1 MDELENLFHLFDSQK
16 KDLLRLVKIC
26 SKPLGPEEVHYFLT
40 SMDKICS
47 HGLKNEKLG
56 YWPFVK
62 EFTHKAGVTYIAD
75 MKGCVTGPGKSRAWL
90 LLALSEGTLEFYFTS
105 FIGHPAQRARYYRR
119 EAFLRDDRRL
129 RELVLGLAELMAVQ
143 FSTVLRP
150 EEYDL
155 DKHVCPPPNASE
167 DGEFVSWVVAPR
179 WPPPSQEPIQWT
191 HTPGS
196 HSRARRSHHSSSG
209 SSPRSS
215 RSSARSRRRRSPAG
229 GRPHGDASKET
240 RRDSDAAPTDSAC
253 VTMDS
258 ETSAASALSSAVT
271 TPLSES
277 EESRPTAGG
286 SPESARSAASVEFDD
301 SGPSGDSQDMNATLR
316 GGSLCRGQEEEERGE
331 VVGSATPTPA
341 PNTPVISASS
351 PLRPSGIPPQSF
363 ASLAEDSPSPI
374 VPVVRPSGNP
384 GTPTGRLAGNPG
396 TPSKFSA
403 ENPGTPTGCSDEN
416 PDASASQSKDLFVT
430 ALSSPVV
437 DRSQSQSEGTRSVA
451 KCQDSAVSAE
461 KGCSASN
468 NADDPQRG
476 VLSGGCEN
484 LEDTATDTSVSNE
497 SSSATAQQS
506 SPNQYQPNE
515 SEDSRLSQSTS
526 ASVSET
532 MNTTGFQSC
541 EEAPSK
547 STEPTPTK
555 EDAAQSRL
563 DGSDPNSSSNTGEPK
578 DRPLSP
584 TADSRRVSSNDAVAV
599 EEAMRRLRTDP
610 PGPARPAGRAA
621 PHLHPSASN
630 TALRPRP
637 AVTRLPQ
644 AHSEVSLRRRPPALA
659 PDKRVTWAGT
669 DRETAAVAA
678 LLPPEL
684 PRGERGV
691 PEGQEDPCRL
701 SSISSLT
708 RVSSQLSVGSSC
720 LSSGSERGPTARP
733 PVRQTRLYEPTAL
746 GSAPTSDGQTER
758 DIEQEISQGRR
769 RKRAAHSALVE
780 IDHCKAVQLMVSFFE
795 GDEMAYTG
803 FKVLFGD
810 HHAMRTCL
818 LVLTSYRLLLL
829 RLSTYRR
836 LRRAARRRPRPADPL
851 SQLAPGAEGQMA
863 QIEVETESC
872 PYLQDAAFQYCSI
885 ASIKVAFHGQAV
897 ALQRPDGSYSRWI
910 WLCDRAETDLLISH
924 ITRAFQRCRL
934 RPLVPQVYTSE
945 AHRHQYL
952 REIGYREREA
962 EIQYASLV
970 YFEDFAVPGET
981 PKLSDQLMYKTDAEP
996 RWSVG
1001 HFVLWDTDL
1010 LVYPSAAAERGG
1022 GAPLDRWPLPSMA
1035 SCRRLTELSRPH
1047 QLQLAAPGRWLTLA
1061 APDADTCSR
1070 WAATVRE
1077 IIELNVP
1084 SQLPSPRP
1092 RCCVLTGRSL
1102 YVVEEMAFTRSVAP
1116 GFELC
1121 PYGHLVQAC
1130 GSLRDLGAVNADS
1143 HGTVHVE
1150 FDTAEAAESM
1160 GSWRLYFVT
1169 LTEQRAFLAALLDTY
1184 RKRCKRE
1191 LTVGQISH
1199 HMREVCL
1206 SGSRYVRTRWDGL
1219 VDT

>member
-167 DGEFVSWVVAPR
+167 DGEFVSW
-179 WPPPSQEPIQWT
+179 
-191 HTPGS
+191 
-196 HSRARRSHHSSSG
+196 
-209 SSPRSS
+209 
-215 RSSARSRRRRSPAG
+215 
-229 GRPHGDASKET
+229 
-240 RRDSDAAPTDSAC
+240 
-253 VTMDS
+253 
-258 ETSAASALSSAVT
+258 
-271 TPLSES
+271 
-277 EESRPTAGG
+277 
-286 SPESARSAASVEFDD
+286 
-301 SGPSGDSQDMNATLR
+301 
-316 GGSLCRGQEEEERGE
+316 
-331 VVGSATPTPA
+331 
-341 PNTPVISASS
+341 
-351 PLRPSGIPPQSF
+351 
-363 ASLAEDSPSPI
+363 
-374 VPVVRPSGNP
+374 
-384 GTPTGRLAGNPG
+384 
-396 TPSKFSA
+396 
-403 ENPGTPTGCSDEN
+403 
-416 PDASASQSKDLFVT
+416 
-430 ALSSPVV
+430 
-437 DRSQSQSEGTRSVA
+437 
-451 KCQDSAVSAE
+451 
-461 KGCSASN
+461 
-468 NADDPQRG
+468 
-476 VLSGGCEN
+476 
-484 LEDTATDTSVSNE
+484 
-497 SSSATAQQS
+497 
-506 SPNQYQPNE
+506 
-515 SEDSRLSQSTS
+515 
-526 ASVSET
+526 
-532 MNTTGFQSC
+532 
-541 EEAPSK
+541 
-547 STEPTPTK
+547 
-555 EDAAQSRL
+555 
-563 DGSDPNSSSNTGEPK
+563 
-578 DRPLSP
+578 
-584 TADSRRVSSNDAVAV
+584 
-599 EEAMRRLRTDP
+599 
-610 PGPARPAGRAA
+610 
-621 PHLHPSASN
+621 
-630 TALRPRP
+630 
-637 AVTRLPQ
+637 
-644 AHSEVSLRRRPPALA
+644 
-659 PDKRVTWAGT
+659 
-669 DRETAAVAA
+669 
-678 LLPPEL
+678 
-684 PRGERGV
+684 
-691 PEGQEDPCRL
+691 
-701 SSISSLT
+701 
-708 RVSSQLSVGSSC
+708 
-720 LSSGSERGPTARP
+720 
-733 PVRQTRLYEPTAL
+733 
-746 GSAPTSDGQTER
+746 TER